1 MIDNNASLTANREAK
16 RAVRFPKS
24 WSIFY
29 SMQNIEEEVNSLKDN
44 VLKTEVAAL
53 VIGKIYDEEYEK
65 GKELRARF
73 QVAEEVCQQAY

>member
-1 MIDNNASLTANREAK
+1 
-16 RAVRFPKS
+16 
-24 WSIFY
+24 
-29 SMQNIEEEVNSLKDN
+29 MQNIEEEVNSLKDN

-73 QVAEEVCQQAY
+73 QVAEEVCQQAYTHLYSLKKRLYDKVCCKFLHLTQNET

>member
-1 MIDNNASLTANREAK
+1 
-16 RAVRFPKS
+16 
-24 WSIFY
+24 
-29 SMQNIEEEVNSLKDN
+29 MQNIEEEVNSLKDN
-44 VLKTEVAAL
+44 VLKNEVAAL